1 MIEREPNNL
10 KAYYRRGNTY
20 FIMGFLDEAK
30 NDLKK
35 AYELDNSNLEVV
47 ALLKKIIVKQSETNK
62 G

>member
-1 MIEREPNNL
+1 
-10 KAYYRRGNTY
+10 
-20 FIMGFLDEAK
+20 MGFLDEAK

-47 ALLKKIIVKQSETNK
+47 ALLQKIVAKQSEINK